1 MQHNVQNTQVPWWIY
16 ALLAFFAADNVLS
29 WIASP
34 IIFYPLMFV
43 LSIIIMLY
51 SMGLGGI
58 MWPVF
63 RQTVNLVLRRVGLD
77 FVI

>member
-1 MQHNVQNTQVPWWIY
+1 MQATSVPWWIY
-16 ALLAFFAADNVLS
+16 LLMAFFAADNVLS

-34 IIFYPLMFV
+34 FIFYPLMMILGV
-43 LSIIIMLY
+43 VAMLY

-58 MWPVF
+58 LFPVF
-63 RQTVNLVLRRVGLD
+63 RQSVNMILRRAGVD

>member
-1 MQHNVQNTQVPWWIY
+1 MQATSVPWWIY
-16 ALLAFFAADNVLS
+16 LLMAFFAADNVLS

-34 IIFYPLMFV
+34 FIFYPLMMV
-43 LSIIIMLY
+43 LSVVAMLY

-58 MWPVF
+58 MFPLF
-63 RQTVNLVLRRVGLD
+63 RQSVNLVLRRVGLD